1 MSNDILKPEEFEAF
15 VARRKLAWREHAIKM
30 TWEEKIAAI
39 ERMWERDKSLR
50 IARDAITKAR
60 LAQQQLERQQLE
72 RQQLDLARSDKAD

>member
-39 ERMWERDKSLR
+39 ERMWERDKSLK

-60 LAQQQLERQQLE
+60 LAQQR
-72 RQQLDLARSDKAD
+72 LDSDKRIDTAT

>member
-15 VARRKLAWREHAIKM
+15 VVRRKLAWREHAIKM

-39 ERMWERDKSLR
+39 ERMQERDKSLK

-60 LAQQQLERQQLE
+60 LAQQRLE

>member
-39 ERMWERDKSLR
+39 ERMWERDKSLK

-60 LAQQQLERQQLE
+60 LAQQRLDRQQLE
-72 RQQLDLARSDKAD
+72 LARSDKAE

>member
-60 LAQQQLERQQLE
+60 LAQQQLERQQL
-72 RQQLDLARSDKAD
+72 DLARSDKAD

>member
-39 ERMWERDKSLR
+39 ERMWERDKSLK
-50 IARDAITKAR
+50 IARDANIKAR
-60 LAQQQLERQQLE
+60 LAQQQLDPPQ
-72 RQQLDLARSDKAD
+72 DLARSDKAD

>member
-39 ERMWERDKSLR
+39 ERMWERDKSLK

-60 LAQQQLERQQLE
+60 LAQQQLERQQL
-72 RQQLDLARSDKAD
+72 DLARSDKAD

>member
-1 MSNDILKPEEFEAF
+1 MSTDILKPEEFEAF

-39 ERMWERDKSLR
+39 ERMWDRDKSLK

-60 LAQQQLERQQLE
+60 LDKQRLDSERA
-72 RQQLDLARSDKAD
+72 DASD

>member
-39 ERMWERDKSLR
+39 ERMWERDKSLKS
-50 IARDAITKAR
+50 ARDANIKAR
-60 LAQQQLERQQLE
+60 LAQQQLDPPQ
-72 RQQLDLARSDKAD
+72 DLARSDKAD